1 MDEHRSVVCPLGEAG
16 KVLDVALSC
25 RVQAVCV
32 VLLLLILGLLCSCL
46 WRRTSQTCHKARVS
60 VPERRSAGRELEFD
74 AVPSG
79 LSKSEASTQGS
90 GPGLGADAEAQNGGL
105 AEGELPKMASR
116 YSIKSAFSRW
126 TRAKAKVRVVWKLNL
141 LQVQN
146 WLNGKGEA
154 PHQELQ
160 VDARQDLEAGDA
172 DGEQDLQNGDDGEQV
187 PQERG
192 SLDDPMPPR
201 ASAAV
206 GFLAPQGPQ
215 GLEALPA
222 YADGDRVEYFSPTC
236 GLWLLG
242 EVTVTSDAKRSAA
255 ELATCMTRCAHLT
268 KVAELVHA
276 SLPPEAPS
284 FRDVLDQVRAEALEG
299 GLQLPPRVTEEDGEG
314 EGEDAAAR
322 CREALLLLSNLCEQ
336 SVEEPNQVEKQR
348 HLALLLTAKLLE
360 SCESTELSSK
370 PFIAAVRR
378 FFSVSLTRNSL
389 SSGLKMTKLALRLV
403 VLVSKLFGESL
414 SYELGVFLD
423 QIVLPVLVSGNSS
436 YAQKHWMLQV
446 SQTLFGE
453 AASAVLAVFLI
464 FDCDLQKR
472 NVLERMI
479 ESLSRIATG
488 KYTSSE
494 HASVIQP
501 EQEHRL
507 RILALG
513 ALLTLVKSLEVKAQ
527 GHMTPPRGSSGTGL
541 GASWQE
547 PPLEDDEEGE
557 ELRTRS
563 ATAALDQ
570 KRLKRE
576 LQEGVSKFNLKPKRG
591 LEHLKRAG
599 LVENE
604 DPGSLAKLF
613 RNTEIGLDKTTIGD
627 YLGEDKAFNKRVLDA
642 LLESFDFA
650 KQEFDEALRA
660 FLAVFRLPGE
670 GQKIDRLMQHF
681 AAKYCKDNPGRFS
694 DEDCVYVLAYSVMM
708 LQTSLHKPSIKE
720 KDRMTK
726 AQFISN
732 NRGIDGGKDL
742 PQEYLEAL
750 YDIVLKSPFSLQEDE
765 DARGRAES
773 QAARSAAQKGE
784 LFLREAWKLVAKA
797 EETMASEGETS
808 RSLSLRGADVR
819 SLARTLF
826 EAACW
831 PMLASLSVVLETQE
845 EPECIELCITGFQQ
859 CIRAAARMQM
869 DVERD
874 AIVSSLAKF
883 TYLTTLKEM
892 RQKNIECIRVLM
904 AIGISEGNNLGSS
917 WQYVLHCI
925 SQLERLQLLRTR
937 ALQDFQFFAKE
948 AKSGSTN
955 GSFSGGTPQASLRH
969 RSYGT
974 GFSAVMT
981 VSLEESRLD
990 LLNAE
995 SVMAQ
1000 IDAAQ
1005 IDLLFDRSAGL
1016 ELKAVLHFLS
1026 QLIQVSKEELACEEM
1041 PRIFSLQKLVEVAIG
1056 NLMRPP
1062 EVWSEIWRTVS
1073 RHLADVASHHNVSI
1087 GLYAIN
1093 CLKQL
1098 AMKFLEREE
1107 VHQQETFGQVLLE
1120 PFEKLMKSKSASPDV
1135 KGLVVS
1141 SVDFM
1146 VEHRSSSIKAGWAQV
1161 FQILQLAA
1169 SEPKSNKEVLD
1180 AAFAIMKIAVASRCH
1195 LDKRNFAKSVHALL
1209 AFGHCRFPAISFQAL
1224 GMLRQMADDLQSGS
1238 GTQTAETED
1247 WLLLLNGMT
1256 SMIGDLR
1263 QEVSVRA
1270 TVTAFQCLRDVGA
1283 KSFDAATW
1291 LKVIESVVEPVC
1303 EKVTGQLQQGAAR
1316 GPRKPPHF
1324 LAINGGAFFLGILFS
1339 FFWIFLGFGA

>member
-1 MDEHRSVVCPLGEAG
+1 M
-16 KVLDVALSC
+16 
-25 RVQAVCV
+25 
-32 VLLLLILGLLCSCL
+32 
-46 WRRTSQTCHKARVS
+46 
-60 VPERRSAGRELEFD
+60 
-74 AVPSG
+74 
-79 LSKSEASTQGS
+79 SKSPS
-90 GPGLGADAEAQNGGL
+90 
-105 AEGELPKMASR
+105 
-116 YSIKSAFSRW
+116 
-126 TRAKAKVRVVWKLNL
+126 
-141 LQVQN
+141 
-146 WLNGKGEA
+146 
-154 PHQELQ
+154 
-160 VDARQDLEAGDA
+160 
-172 DGEQDLQNGDDGEQV
+172 
-187 PQERG
+187 
-192 SLDDPMPPR
+192 
-201 ASAAV
+201 
-206 GFLAPQGPQ
+206 
-215 GLEALPA
+215 
-222 YADGDRVEYFSPTC
+222 
-236 GLWLLG
+236 
-242 EVTVTSDAKRSAA
+242 
-255 ELATCMTRCAHLT
+255 
-268 KVAELVHA
+268 
-276 SLPPEAPS
+276 EAPS

-299 GLQLPPRVTEEDGEG
+299 GLQLPPRVEED
-314 EGEDAAAR
+314 GEDAAAR
-322 CREALLLLSNLCEQ
+322 CREALLLLSNFCEQ

-360 SCESTELSSK
+360 SCESAELSSK

-423 QIVLPVLVSGNSS
+423 QIVLQVLVSGNSS

-527 GHMTPPRGSSGTGL
+527 GHVTPPRGSSDTGL
-541 GASWQE
+541 GAWQE
-547 PPLEDDEEGE
+547 PLEEDEEGE

-765 DARGRAES
+765 DARVRAES

-797 EETMASEGETS
+797 EETMASEGEV

-819 SLARTLF
+819 SLARKLF

-904 AIGISEGNNLGSS
+904 AIGISEGNGLGSS

-955 GSFSGGTPQASLRH
+955 GSFGTGTPQASLRH

-1107 VHQQETFGQVLLE
+1107 VHQQEAFGQVLLE

-1209 AFGHCRFPAISFQAL
+1209 AFGHCRFAAISFQAL

-1291 LKVIESVVEPVC
+1291 SKVLESVVEPVC
-1303 EKVTGQLQQGAAR
+1303 EKVAGQLQQGDSKMATAVAEFILPDLEELPTKTLLRYLPQIFPVLARLVTVPSPEVRHHVQTMLLRLCPLVAPR
-1316 GPRKPPHF
+1316 GPEGPGSAPVADGRR
-1324 LAINGGAFFLGILFS
+1324 
-1339 FFWIFLGFGA
+1339 